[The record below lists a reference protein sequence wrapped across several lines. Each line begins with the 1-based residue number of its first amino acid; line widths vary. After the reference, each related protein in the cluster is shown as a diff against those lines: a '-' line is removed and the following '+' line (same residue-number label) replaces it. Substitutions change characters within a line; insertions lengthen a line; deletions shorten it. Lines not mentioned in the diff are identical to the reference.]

1 MTIGSRC
8 VACAAGVAL
17 AGILLCGC
25 DTAPRFNEQFG
36 TSVRANVAAQVL
48 DPAAAA
54 NSNPAAGMEGGAA
67 AIAHRRYQD
76 SFREPEKTIPGL
88 VINGVGSK

>member
-8 VACAAGVAL
+8 VACTAL
-17 AGILLCGC
+17 AGMLLCGC
-25 DTAPRFNEQFG
+25 STTPRFNKNFG

-54 NSNPAAGMEGGAA
+54 NTNTAAGMEGGAA
-67 AIAHRRYQD
+67 DIAHGRYQE
-76 SFREPEKTIPGL
+76 SFKEPEKPIKAL
-88 VINGVGSK
+88 VISGK

>member
-8 VACAAGVAL
+8 VACVACTAL
-17 AGILLCGC
+17 AGMLLCGC
-25 DTAPRFNEQFG
+25 STTPRFNKNFG

-54 NSNPAAGMEGGAA
+54 NTNTAAGMEGGAA
-67 AIAHRRYQD
+67 AIAHGRYQE
-76 SFREPEKTIPGL
+76 SFKEPEKPIKAL
-88 VINGVGSK
+88 VISGK

>member
-1 MTIGSRC
+1 MIIGSRC
-8 VACAAGVAL
+8 VACTAL
-17 AGILLCGC
+17 AGMLLCGC
-25 DTAPRFNEQFG
+25 STTPRFNNYFG

-54 NSNPAAGMEGGAA
+54 NTNPAAGMEGGAA
-67 AIAHRRYQD
+67 AIAHGRYQE
-76 SFREPEKTIPGL
+76 SFKEPEKPIRGL

>member
-8 VACAAGVAL
+8 VACVACTAL
-17 AGILLCGC
+17 AGMLLCGC
-25 DTAPRFNEQFG
+25 GTTPRFNNNFG

-54 NSNPAAGMEGGAA
+54 NTNTAAGMEGGAA
-67 AIAHRRYQD
+67 AIAHGRYQE
-76 SFREPEKTIPGL
+76 SFKEPEKPIKAL
-88 VINGVGSK
+88 VISGK